1 MSIESIMSIVIQR
14 ISVLLYEEIK
24 FLTNVEDEVNNLST
38 ELKVMQSYLRD
49 AEARQEKFDHV
60 DYVKVREIAKIAYDA
75 EDVTE
80 SFILNHSI
88 FDFLDTTPVCEN
100 FRFLRVLHIVN
111 DKSEL
116 PEALG
121 NLIFL
126 RYLRISSDKVPRSL
140 GNLHRLLIFDFHC
153 TRWLCDLPNVFTK
166 LEQLRHLCFRL
177 EYGTM
182 ASAAPKLKLHTFR
195 NLQSLWGI
203 SAKSWRV
210 KDLEQLSHLRKLR
223 VTNIASM
230 EELESVWKCPSITSD
245 HVHKLSLGVDDEMEL
260 SSLGP
265 ISHSHNLSS
274 LYLWG
279 SLQQLPL
286 DCGELPRNL
295 TKLILEK
302 SKLSQDPMPF
312 LGNNLPYLKHL
323 ILGKHA
329 YTGSEMVC
337 KENSFLALEKLE
349 IYLQPNL
356 QSLKVENRALPQLKH
371 LQIPLG
377 LTIPQRLRQVQTLHK
392 SGSQSA
398 TGGNKSVSYAEAV
411 KMKNSH
417 KRNTPYNEAA
427 EARVHDRK
435 NEEAAMSVEVKEE
448 EYAWLKK
455 CYVGELLP
463 ATRLTSI
470 QDELRAKGFLMCH
483 TRHMG
488 GKLML
493 LSSDDD
499 EEVKQFVANEVNGLL
514 FKIKIIEELSV
525 FSHHTEELRN
535 DSRIKNVS
543 TPPADLGG
551 GAHLYKDDNR
561 KEHTLK
567 KMPREQTAQDK
578 LSGDSSGLRREISFG
593 LRTEV
598 NRDLV
603 AQVPL
608 VTLSRPRSA
617 VHQEKGQDEC
627 CILEA
632 HLAVQKEN
640 GPIYLGIESGTST
653 VPWYPLESQPIPTE
667 PPSPKL
673 SHVSQTPFSSPP
685 SDSRRTHGQ
694 TPTTETS
701 VSRTTLNNSDA
712 DLEESLAVL
721 TKRLKSKK
729 GNSVRKKK
737 NMDLIQSNIPISSP
751 GEHLRQHQ
759 EAGAA
764 ARIVDSSPSHYDP
777 LSVAKDIWDFAE
789 QIGVKSISSKEEI
802 VQKIADLERRDERA
816 MFPDIAK
823 ESNTLS

>member
-1 MSIESIMSIVIQR
+1 
-14 ISVLLYEEIK
+14 
-24 FLTNVEDEVNNLST
+24 
-38 ELKVMQSYLRD
+38 
-49 AEARQEKFDHV
+49 
-60 DYVKVREIAKIAYDA
+60 
-75 EDVTE
+75 
-80 SFILNHSI
+80 
-88 FDFLDTTPVCEN
+88 
-100 FRFLRVLHIVN
+100 
-111 DKSEL
+111 
-116 PEALG
+116 
-121 NLIFL
+121 
-126 RYLRISSDKVPRSL
+126 
-140 GNLHRLLIFDFHC
+140 
-153 TRWLCDLPNVFTK
+153 
-166 LEQLRHLCFRL
+166 
-177 EYGTM
+177 
-182 ASAAPKLKLHTFR
+182 
-195 NLQSLWGI
+195 
-203 SAKSWRV
+203 
-210 KDLEQLSHLRKLR
+210 
-223 VTNIASM
+223 
-230 EELESVWKCPSITSD
+230 
-245 HVHKLSLGVDDEMEL
+245 
-260 SSLGP
+260 
-265 ISHSHNLSS
+265 
-274 LYLWG
+274 
-279 SLQQLPL
+279 
-286 DCGELPRNL
+286 
-295 TKLILEK
+295 
-302 SKLSQDPMPF
+302 
-312 LGNNLPYLKHL
+312 
-323 ILGKHA
+323 
-329 YTGSEMVC
+329 
-337 KENSFLALEKLE
+337 
-349 IYLQPNL
+349 
-356 QSLKVENRALPQLKH
+356 
-371 LQIPLG
+371 
-377 LTIPQRLRQVQTLHK
+377 
-392 SGSQSA
+392 
-398 TGGNKSVSYAEAV
+398 
-411 KMKNSH
+411 MKNSH
-417 KRNTPYNEAA
+417 KGNTPYNEAA

-470 QDELRAKGFLMCH
+470 QDELGEKGFLMCH

-525 FSHHTEELRN
+525 FSHHPFSSPLFCEDDDNSSQVRENTGSMNFARTDAGREASSGHNLKLTNGRQGAFSGEEDTEELRN
-535 DSRIKNVS
+535 DTRIKNVS

-567 KMPREQTAQDK
+567 KTPREQTAQDK
-578 LSGDSSGLRREISFG
+578 LSGHSSGLRREISFG
-593 LRTEV
+593 LSTEV

-608 VTLSRPRSA
+608 VTLSRPRRA

-627 CILEA
+627 CIMEA
-632 HLAVQKEN
+632 HLALQKEN

-653 VPWYPLESQPIPTE
+653 VPWYPLESQPIPSE

-673 SHVSQTPFSSPP
+673 SHVSQTPLSSSP

-694 TPTTETS
+694 TPTIETS

-737 NMDLIQSNIPISSP
+737 SMDLIQSNIPISSP

-823 ESNTLS
+823 ESNTLT